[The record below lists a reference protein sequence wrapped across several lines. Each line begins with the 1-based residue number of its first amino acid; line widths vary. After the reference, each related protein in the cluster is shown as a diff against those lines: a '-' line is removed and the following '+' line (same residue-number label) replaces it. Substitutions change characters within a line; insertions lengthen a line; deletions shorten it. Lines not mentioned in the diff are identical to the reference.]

1 MFRVKTSGLFLQFPP
16 MGKDIRLK
24 FDKRLKQLR
33 ESKGWTQEELAEY
46 ADMAVRQV
54 QYLESK
60 NPSPAKIDTLEKLAS
75 AFKIPIWKLLR
86 F

>member
-1 MFRVKTSGLFLQFPP
+1 

-24 FDKRLKQLR
+24 FADRLRQLR
-33 ESKGWTQEELAEY
+33 ERKGWTQEALAEY

-60 NPSPAKIDTLEKLAS
+60 KPSPAKIDTLEKLAK
-75 AFKIPIWKLLR
+75 AFKITLSKLLN

>member
-1 MFRVKTSGLFLQFPP
+1 

-24 FDKRLKQLR
+24 FANRLRQLR
-33 ESKGWTQEELAEY
+33 RQKGWTQEELAEY

-60 NPSPAKIDTLEKLAS
+60 KPSPAKIDTIEKLAR
-75 AFKIPIWKLLR
+75 AFKLTCSKLLD
-86 F
+86 FK

>member
-1 MFRVKTSGLFLQFPP
+1 

-24 FDKRLKQLR
+24 FADRLRRLR
-33 ESKGWTQEELAEY
+33 RRKGWTQEALAEY

-60 NPSPAKIDTLEKLAS
+60 TPSPAKIDTLEKLAK
-75 AFKIPIWKLLR
+75 AFKITLSKLLN

>member
-1 MFRVKTSGLFLQFPP
+1 

-24 FDKRLKQLR
+24 LGNRLRRLR
-33 ESKGWTQEELAEY
+33 TERGWTQEELAEY

-54 QYLESK
+54 QYLESQ
-60 NPSPAKIDTLEKLAS
+60 NPSPAKIDTLEKLAK
-75 AFKIPIWKLLR
+75 AFKISLWKLLK

>member
-1 MFRVKTSGLFLQFPP
+1 

-24 FDKRLKQLR
+24 FANRLRQLR
-33 ESKGWTQEELAEY
+33 ERKGWTQEELAEY

-60 NPSPAKIDTLEKLAS
+60 SPSPAKIDTLEKLAK
-75 AFKIPIWKLLR
+75 AFKINPSKLLD